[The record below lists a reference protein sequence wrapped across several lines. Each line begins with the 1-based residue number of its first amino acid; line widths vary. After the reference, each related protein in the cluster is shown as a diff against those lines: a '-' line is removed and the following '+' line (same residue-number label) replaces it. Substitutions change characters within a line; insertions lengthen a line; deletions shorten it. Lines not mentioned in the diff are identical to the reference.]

1 MKTINFPSKKGK
13 KSMGAHDL
21 STVLPSPS
29 YSKSHRTS
37 KDQSI

>member
-13 KSMGAHDL
+13 KSMGANDM
-21 STVLPSPS
+21 STILPSPS

-37 KDQSI
+37 KDKSL